1 MKPFIW
7 DEEKNERL
15 LQERGVSF
23 EMVEQEVTEG
33 RYRIEDNRSRNH
45 KGQKVFIVGFTI
57 SMPPERT
64 IIYVVPFIEHEDVI
78 ELKTMYTDLYWQ
90 MRFGASL

>member
-23 EMVEQEVTEG
+23 EMVEKEVTEG

-45 KGQKVFIVGFTI
+45 RGQMTFIVGFI
-57 SMPPERT
+57 DALPPERT
-64 IIYVVPFIEHEDVI
+64 IVYVVPFIEHENEI
-78 ELKTMYTDLYWQ
+78 ELKTIYTNLYWQ
-90 MRFGASL
+90 MRFGAGL